1 MKLKGTWITI
11 CLFLAVGALSTD
23 FVKKQTGNG
32 GPAEAG
38 AQTEAVK
45 EAGLPVQEAG
55 GRQGLPAQAF
65 MGDEAADAGPPVQ
78 AERTGLPEEI
88 VSSGRL
94 STELEGADGE
104 NGVLLRL
111 MELDGQIAKNHT
123 EEKDI
128 TANSRKAAAE
138 SERKMWEGEVQY
150 ILGVL
155 KERLDTAQQEELM
168 LQQKG
173 WMKDRESQAIAA
185 SRKQAGG
192 SLEELNYSM
201 ALAEITRQRAF
212 ELAEGYSS
220 FLAD

>member
-11 CLFLAVGALSTD
+11 CLILAVGALSTD

-45 EAGLPVQEAG
+45 EAGLPAQEAG
-55 GRQGLPAQAF
+55 GRLPAQAL